1 MKSAH
6 VHEVE
11 LGARSEPGISIVC
24 PHDRTQ
30 LYAERLD
37 RYHCS
42 ACHRD
47 FPVRDGVLC
56 LLDRDDHFYEGAYQ
70 NHVAF
75 VPRGERLRY
84 AWPLWLINSGYPW
97 RVRRHVPKDGVVV
110 ELGCAGGVS
119 YFGKRYR
126 MVGCDLSRSSLKK
139 LKNVYGALLQ
149 VDVATCI
156 ALADESVDAVVS
168 SYFWEHIPPVQ
179 KPRILRECARI
190 LKPGG
195 KLIFLY
201 DLETDNPLIRHYKL
215 REPSLYRRLF
225 IDGDGHL
232 GYQTP
237 EENAELF
244 QAAGFAM
251 LERRGMEKTFLQ
263 SPAAYTKLAEFG
275 GVASQLF
282 GRAKSLSRK
291 PLFYPYTALMRIVDT
306 IADPLLPKS
315 WARIELVVCEKSAS

>member
-1 MKSAH
+1 MCPQDLT
-6 VHEVE
+6 E
-11 LGARSEPGISIVC
+11 LHAQGPDE
-24 PHDRTQ
+24 
-30 LYAERLD
+30 
-37 RYHCS
+37 YHCRV
-42 ACHRD
+42 CRRD
-47 FPVRDGVLC
+47 FPVKDGVLG
-56 LLDRDDHFYEGAYQ
+56 LLERDDDFYEGAYQ

-75 VPRGERLRY
+75 VPRGERLRE

-97 RVRRHVPKDGVVV
+97 LVRRHVPKDSVVV

-126 MVGCDLSRSSLKK
+126 MVGCDLSRSSLAK
-139 LKNVYGALLQ
+139 LKDVYAALLQ

-168 SYFWEHIPPVQ
+168 SYFWEHIPPLQ
-179 KPRILRECARI
+179 KPRILKECARI

-201 DLETDNPLIRHYKL
+201 DLETNNPLIKHYKS

-237 EENAELF
+237 DENAALF
-244 QAAGFAM
+244 QAAGFCL
-251 LERRGMEKTFLQ
+251 LERRGMEKTFFQ

-275 GVASQLF
+275 GAASQLF
-282 GRAKSLSRK
+282 RWAKSLGKK

-306 IADPLLPKS
+306 LANPLLPRS
-315 WARIELVVCEKSAS
+315 WARIELVICEKAAS